1 MSYESI
7 RALVEAAAGPGS
19 APRIT
24 AQLGVVV
31 GALVQMT
38 TELPDAAFA
47 LPGGEGDWNV
57 AQAIGHAAD
66 SRAGL
71 VMAASLAASGR
82 WPDAA
87 PPATPGIPGPADPG
101 REALLRRL
109 AASQRVVERAARAI
123 EGHETDPCPLE
134 HPIIGRL
141 RCGEW
146 LLWAGVHDLMHLDQ
160 LEGIEASL

>member
-1 MSYESI
+1 MLAPHVRSV
-7 RALVEAAAGPGS
+7 VEAAAGPGS
-19 APRIT
+19 A
-24 AQLGVVV
+24 ASLAVQLAAVAGVLAAAV
-31 GALVQMT
+31 T
-38 TELPDAAFA
+38 SLPEAAFA

-66 SRAGL
+66 ARAGL
-71 VMAASLAASGR
+71 ALAASFAAGGR

-87 PPATPGIPGPADPG
+87 PPVMPGMPGAADAG
-101 REALLRRL
+101 RDALVRRI

-123 EGHETDPCPLE
+123 EGHETDPCPLD
-134 HPIIGRL
+134 HPLIGRL

-146 LLWAGVHDLMHLDQ
+146 LLWAGVHDLLHLEQ